1 MKKRILALALAGTTA
16 FSVFGAAM
24 SANAAT
30 LPDDLWNAIKDYF
43 DSSWSSHEDA
53 HDGAEY
59 HSYNETGD
67 MRWGASSE
75 APAYV
80 GITNGFLYNGSLD
93 NLKTNDA
100 GKLILDKDKVIA
112 VPWANGYDVDEA
124 NGISYGDATKY
135 IKEYSD
141 KFDDFDY
148 YANYDEFAK
157 AAGYTH
163 YAVNGTG
170 GEADRGNVYDDT
182 TLEYVIATS
191 NADPGQYFIFTIE
204 DWRTNNR
211 EDAYTNAGV
220 ENATAGD
227 TTGAGHYFLKGEVK
241 EGGSRVYTLDEMKAV
256 YTRTVN
262 PHYAIATDDVD
273 DMAFAKLDTNLP
285 YVTQGD
291 LNNAYVV
298 ATEEGTLNGALREAD
313 GTIVTKLVGGLDTL
327 EEVMAEE
334 VKYDDVAY
342 AYDFD
347 LPLNEDDFLDAWED
361 GSLYAKLSWMNNGAT
376 SGFIYAETGI
386 WGVSDIREEVIYA
399 WEDFLD
405 NIGVSDLTERGLT
418 KWATATIENYVY
430 QYTDDVTVRVS
441 TVNNLYDIYVVTTE
455 KVDLYNFEQLIADI
469 MNRAP
474 SAAARDAQ
482 TSELVYLMQQY
493 YKYTEG
499 GYVDVKPVETD
510 DWGDLLVALAQAP
523 TEDEFSTAAAYRRYT
538 NKVEDLVEQYMEAE
552 TSAAVDMAEDELY
565 DFVTDYFSTYRYAAK
580 ADTTVLENAID
591 KLFFNYDWEEDYT
604 VETKVDTKKYGAE
617 AYPGAMDKDGDLDE
631 QNYVDPY
638 DYGRATYAMY
648 PGKDYGD
655 STNKVKNYPGV
666 NDAIDYSGL
675 NSSYFWFANVYT
687 LAYNVYQNNEY
698 QSVIDLMAE
707 TLNEAVDN
715 LSVNSLMNAQPSDI
729 LGAEEA
735 NEKLDAR
742 IETDYTAAMWGDI
755 SKINSF
761 ITDRVSAEEIGE
773 TGTNNAEKI
782 AELVESAAKLQRNQS
797 VVTRSEIDGT
807 AGVKTALKNAQTTLA
822 ALEKDDDNYNA
833 AQATALKNAI
843 NDCQEIIDL
852 YNGNYSTSM
861 YSQSVNGKYD
871 GKVGDKDQILK
882 SDITGAIQAV
892 EDAINF
898 KNVIQGWTET
908 ENGWKYG
915 VEDTYDS
922 ALTWGVEDTLEGP
935 HYLNFGWAKIGNT
948 WFYFDDEGIAKES
961 DWLQVGND
969 WYYFNSNCG
978 AAIGW
983 AKVDDQWYY
992 FNQGCKMMTGWQKV
1006 DGNWYY
1012 LKPSGAMATGW
1023 CQVGGKWYYLSQES
1037 NSLGQMLYSTT
1048 TPDGYQ
1054 VGADG
1059 ALVE

>member
-1 MKKRILALALAGTTA
+1 MKFEMKKRILALALAGTTA

-43 DSSWSSHEDA
+43 DSSWSSHEGA
-53 HDGAEY
+53 NDGAEY
-59 HSYNETGD
+59 KSYNETGPLN
-67 MRWGASSE
+67 WSTQ
-75 APAYV
+75 
-80 GITNGFLYNGSLD
+80 TNGYHTETINNSYYYLGTQEQYEADKKDGTIDASKAYMAPWRTNGAYDGPNSVLWKAMQDVKTEDID
-93 NLKTNDA
+93 NFRYFANYKALADA
-100 GKLILDKDKVIA
+100 Y
-112 VPWANGYDVDEA
+112 GYDYVIVD
-124 NGISYGDATKY
+124 NG
-135 IKEYSD
+135 
-141 KFDDFDY
+141 
-148 YANYDEFAK
+148 
-157 AAGYTH
+157 
-163 YAVNGTG
+163 NGVV
-170 GEADRGNVYDDT
+170 EDNNGNSK
-182 TLEYVIATS
+182 YVIAQNTNTKEYYIFDYEVWKANHDNNQTDFDNHADS
-191 NADPGQYFIFTIE
+191 DIEGKVFFVKDIENLNTDIKVANGKAVSTIGQVEEKVADDYAHYMINASEADPENG
-204 DWRTNNR
+204 NNILK
-211 EDAYTNAGV
+211 DDGLTLV
-220 ENATAGD
+220 S
-227 TTGAGHYFLKGEVK
+227 GA
-241 EGGSRVYTLDEMKAV
+241 
-256 YTRTVN
+256 VN
-262 PHYAIATDDVD
+262 D
-273 DMAFAKLDTNLP
+273 
-285 YVTQGD
+285 
-291 LNNAYVV
+291 
-298 ATEEGTLNGALREAD
+298 
-313 GTIVTKLVGGLDTL
+313 TIVTSQGTPSNSLWESNGGDTVTKIVGGLDTL

-334 VKYDDVAY
+334 VKPDDVAY
-342 AYDFD
+342 AYDFL
-347 LPLNEDDFLDAWED
+347 LPIREDTFMDAWED
-361 GSLYAKLSWMNNGAT
+361 GTLIDALAYVEDDTKGTIYPET
-376 SGFIYAETGI
+376 SEYTSYYN
-386 WGVSDIREEVIYA
+386 VSDIREEVLYA

-405 NIGVSDLTERGLT
+405 NIGISDLTDRGLT

-474 SAAARDAQ
+474 TINAMDAQ

-604 VETKVDTKKYGAE
+604 VDTKEYGAE
-617 AYPGAMDKDGDLDE
+617 AYPGAMDKDGELNK
-631 QNYVDPY
+631 QNSVDPY

-666 NDAIDYSGL
+666 NDYIDYSGL

-742 IETDYTAAMWGDI
+742 IETDYTAAMWNDL
-755 SKINSF
+755 SKVNSF
-761 ITDRVSAEEIGE
+761 ITDRVSAKEIGE

-948 WFYFDDEGIAKES
+948 WFYFDEEGIALKS

-978 AAIGW
+978 ASIGW
-983 AKVDDQWYY
+983 AKVDGKWYY
-992 FNQGCKMMTGWQKV
+992 FNGGCRMMTGWVKV
-1006 DGNWYY
+1006 DGNYYY
-1012 LKPSGAMATGW
+1012 LSSSGAMVTGW